1 MRDRNAPLTPADLG
15 TLAWDKMDG
24 LLPAAVQDR
33 ASGRL
38 LMLGYMNRDA
48 LAATLETGL
57 ATFWSRSKQRLWQ
70 KGETSGNTL
79 RVAAI
84 REDCDADALLVLAD
98 PEGPTCHLGTTS
110 CFGGD
115 GPDGPGWLTDLALI
129 VADRA
134 ETGEETSYTA
144 RLLREGLP
152 RIAQKIG
159 EEGVEIALAA
169 VTRDAA
175 GCAEETADLLY
186 HLTVLMQAKGFGW
199 AEVIEVLRQRH
210 SGTSRTRS
218 SRA

>member
-15 TLAWDKMDG
+15 ALAWDKMDG

-48 LAATLETGL
+48 LAATLDTGL

-70 KGETSGNTL
+70 KGETSGNSL
-79 RVAAI
+79 RVSAVH
-84 REDCDADALLVLAD
+84 EDCDSDALLILAD
-98 PEGPTCHLGTTS
+98 PQGPTCHLGTTS

-115 GPDGPGWLTDLALI
+115 GAQGPGWLADLARI
-129 VADRA
+129 VETRA
-134 ETGEETSYTA
+134 ATGDETSYTA
-144 RLLREGLP
+144 RLLAEGLP

-169 VTRDAA
+169 VTRDPA

-199 AEVIEVLRQRH
+199 GDVIEVLRRRH
-210 SGTSRTRS
+210 ASAPPSP
-218 SRA
+218 